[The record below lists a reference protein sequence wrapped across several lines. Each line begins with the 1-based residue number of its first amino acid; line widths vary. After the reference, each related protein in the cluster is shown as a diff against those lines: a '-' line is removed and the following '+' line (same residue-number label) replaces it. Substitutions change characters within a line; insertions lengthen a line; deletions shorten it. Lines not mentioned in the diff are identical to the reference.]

1 MNGKGEIMNNI
12 VDSLKRILKNKNTV
26 TIIGVIAILVLLY
39 IGYSAQ
45 IKSATKEVAIPV
57 ASQNIQPRTY
67 ITNDMVQTINIP
79 SIAVSEDVIRNS
91 ALVVGKYSNVNS
103 LIPKGSM
110 FYKQTVINEED
121 LPDAAFVDLEKE
133 QIAYKFPVDME
144 STYGNAMMPGS
155 KINIYMKVSSDVN
168 EKVIIGK
175 LLTNVKIL
183 AVKDSSGKNVFENTE
198 ASRTPSMM
206 IFGLKEKHWLLL
218 SKAYYLRGE
227 GIELFPVPATG
238 SIDTNG
244 ATEVSAKELEE
255 YINARAIDV
264 ASTTD
269 TTNSTAAVDDLIPTV
284 TETGGAN
291 NVVTIA
297 YPEGCGTTYV
307 CKYKKDNEIEKTVS
321 KVKSQK
327 VIFKANGTLVA
338 TVTESDGTVHTLSTN
353 IPLTN
358 ANSASQ
364 AGNR

>member
-1 MNGKGEIMNNI
+1 MMNNI
-12 VDSLKRILKNKNTV
+12 VDSFKRVLKNKNTV
-26 TIIGVIAILVLLY
+26 TIIGVLAILVLLY
-39 IGYSAQ
+39 IGYSSQ
-45 IKSATKEVAIPV
+45 IKSATKEIAIPV

-67 ITNDMVQTINIP
+67 ITSDMVQTIDIP

-91 ALVVGKYSNVNS
+91 GLVVGKYSNVNS

-121 LPDAAFVDLEKE
+121 LPDAAFVDLQKDE
-133 QIAYKFPVDME
+133 IAFKFPVDME

-155 KINIYMKVSSDVN
+155 KINIYMKVSTDVN
-168 EKVIIGK
+168 EKVMIGK
-175 LLTNVKIL
+175 LLTNIKIL

-198 ASRTPSMM
+198 TTRTPSMM
-206 IFGLKEKHWLLL
+206 IFGLKEKYWLLL

-238 SIDTNG
+238 SINTNG

-264 ASTTD
+264 ASADTNTTEV
-269 TTNSTAAVDDLIPTV
+269 TDDLLPTV

-291 NVVTIA
+291 NVVTIT

-307 CKYKKDNEIEKTVS
+307 CKYKKDNEKEQTVS
-321 KVKSQK
+321 KKTTQNVL
-327 VIFKANGTLVA
+327 FKTNGTLIA
-338 TVTESDGTVHTLSTN
+338 TVTESNGTVHTLNTN

-358 ANSASQ
+358 TNSTSQ
-364 AGNR
+364 AGNQ